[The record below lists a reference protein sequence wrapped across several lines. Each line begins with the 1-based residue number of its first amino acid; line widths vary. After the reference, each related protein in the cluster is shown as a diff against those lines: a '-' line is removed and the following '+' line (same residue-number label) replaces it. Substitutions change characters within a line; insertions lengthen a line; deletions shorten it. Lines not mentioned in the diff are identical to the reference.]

1 MSLQESAMFHISDN
15 LRSLKKNP
23 DKLRFQKMVIRLA
36 MIMMTMNTNRV
47 ESFLERSSVHPTS
60 GDSSSNHSHYLIMI
74 GTALIICILIMIDVD
89 DYDLIAGDFNNQLQ
103 I

>member
-1 MSLQESAMFHISDN
+1 MFPISDN
-15 LRSLKKNP
+15 LRPLKKNP
-23 DKLRFQKMVIRLA
+23 DKLRFQKMVIRMA

-60 GDSSSNHSHYLIMI
+60 GDSSSNDSHYLIMI
-74 GTALIICILIMIDVD
+74 GTALIIRLLIMIDVD
-89 DYDLIAGDFNNQLQ
+89 DYDLIAGDFNDQLQ

>member
-1 MSLQESAMFHISDN
+1 MFHISDN

-36 MIMMTMNTNRV
+36 MIMMAMIMMTMNTNRV

-60 GDSSSNHSHYLIMI
+60 GDSSSNDSHYLITI
-74 GTALIICILIMIDVD
+74 GTALIIRLMIMID
-89 DYDLIAGDFNNQLQ
+89 LLMLMMMT
-103 I
+103 